1 MSAALL
7 TLLVSV
13 VVLMLLRVPIAFS
26 FLLASLTYFLF
37 FTDVTVGTAIL
48 QVISG
53 IEGFVLLAVP
63 LFILTGN
70 LMNISGITDR
80 IFDLVQAS
88 FGGVRGSMGYANIGT
103 SVVFAGMSGSA
114 VADAAGLG
122 QIEVNAMRKRGY
134 DMPFALGLTAASSAI
149 GPIVPPSI
157 IAVVYGVTAGVSI
170 GALFMAGI
178 VPGLLMALTLA
189 GMVWYLSRKRSYPK
203 LERVS
208 LRTLGML
215 TIKAIP
221 PMITPVIILGG
232 IGFGV
237 FTPTEAAAAAAVY
250 AIFLGFVYRSL
261 SAQKL
266 YRSFVSS
273 VGTTAAVMLIVG
285 SATLFSWILTREQ
298 APQGA
303 YAAIA
308 ELTAGNLIM
317 FLFVTNVL
325 LLLLGMVL
333 EPIPVMLIMVP
344 ILIPVVEDFGMNP
357 VHFGIMMLLNLTI
370 GMLTPPV
377 GNVLF
382 AMSSALKVPMA
393 TVVKGVLPFLVP
405 LLIALLLVT
414 YVPWISLAL
423 PRLMG
428 LIA

>member
-7 TLLVSV
+7 TLLVLV
-13 VVLMLLRVPIAFS
+13 VVLMLLRVPVAFS
-26 FLLASLTYFLF
+26 FLLASLSYFLF

-70 LMNISGITDR
+70 LMNVSGITDR

-122 QIEVNAMRKRGY
+122 QVEVNAMRKRGY
-134 DMPFALGLTAASSAI
+134 DMPFTLGLTAASSAI
-149 GPIVPPSI
+149 GPIIPPSI

-178 VPGLLMALTLA
+178 VPGFLMALTLA
-189 GMVWYLSRKRSYPK
+189 VMVWYLARKRNYPK

-221 PMITPVIILGG
+221 PMITPIIILGG
-232 IGFGV
+232 IAFGV

-250 AIFLGFVYRSL
+250 AILLGFVYRSL
-261 SAQKL
+261 SPKQL

-285 SATLFSWILTREQ
+285 SATLFSWILTRER
-298 APQGA
+298 APQQA

-308 ELTAGNLIM
+308 ELTNGNLIM
-317 FLFVTNVL
+317 FLLVTNIL

-344 ILIPVVEDFGMNP
+344 ILIPVVEEFGMDP
-357 VHFGIMMLLNLTI
+357 IHFGIMMLLNLTI

-405 LLIALLLVT
+405 LLIALLIVT
-414 YVPWISLAL
+414 YVPWVSLVL

-428 LIA
+428 LIE

>member
-7 TLLVSV
+7 TLLVLV
-13 VVLMLLRVPIAFS
+13 VVLMLFRVPIAFS

-70 LMNISGITDR
+70 LMNISGVTDR

-88 FGGVRGSMGYANIGT
+88 FGGVRGSLGYANIGT

-122 QIEVNAMRKRGY
+122 QVEVSAMKKRGY
-134 DMPFALGLTAASSAI
+134 DLPFTLGLTAASSAI
-149 GPIVPPSI
+149 GPIIPPSI
-157 IAVVYGVTAGVSI
+157 IAVVFGVTAGVSI
-170 GALFMAGI
+170 GALFIAGI

-189 GMVWYLSRKRSYPK
+189 VMVWYYARKRNYPK

-208 LRTLGML
+208 LRTLAGL
-215 TIKAIP
+215 TVKAIP
-221 PMITPVIILGG
+221 PMMTPLIILGG
-232 IGFGV
+232 IGFGI
-237 FTPTEAAAAAAVY
+237 FTPTEAAAVAAVY
-250 AIFLGFVYRSL
+250 AIFLGFAYRSL
-261 SAQKL
+261 SPKQL

-298 APQGA
+298 APQRA
-303 YAAIA
+303 YEAIA
-308 ELTAGNLIM
+308 GLTDGNIIM
-317 FLFVTNVL
+317 FLLVTNL
-325 LLLLGMVL
+325 LLLVLGMVL

-344 ILIPVVEDFGMNP
+344 ILLPVVEEFGMDP

-382 AMSSALKVPMA
+382 AMSSALNVPMA
-393 TVVKGVLPFLVP
+393 DVVKGILPFLIP
-405 LLIALLLVT
+405 LLVALLLVT
-414 YVPWISLAL
+414 YVPWLSLAL
-423 PRLMG
+423 PKFLG

>member
-7 TLLVSV
+7 TLLVLV
-13 VVLMLLRVPIAFS
+13 VVLMLLRVPVAFS
-26 FLLASLTYFLF
+26 FLLASFSYFLF

-70 LMNISGITDR
+70 LMNVSGITDR

-122 QIEVNAMRKRGY
+122 QVEVNAMRKRGY
-134 DMPFALGLTAASSAI
+134 DMPFSLGLTAASSAI
-149 GPIVPPSI
+149 GPIIPPSI

-178 VPGLLMALTLA
+178 VPGFLMALTLA
-189 GMVWYLSRKRSYPK
+189 VMVWYLARKRNYPK

-221 PMITPVIILGG
+221 PMITPIIILGG

-250 AIFLGFVYRSL
+250 AILLGFVYRSL
-261 SAQKL
+261 SPKQL

-285 SATLFSWILTREQ
+285 SATLFSWILTRER
-298 APQGA
+298 APQQA

-308 ELTAGNLIM
+308 ELTNGNLIM
-317 FLFVTNVL
+317 FLLVTNIL

-344 ILIPVVEDFGMNP
+344 ILIPVVEEFGMDP
-357 VHFGIMMLLNLTI
+357 IHFGIMMLLNLTI

-393 TVVKGVLPFLVP
+393 IVVKGVLPFLVP
-405 LLIALLLVT
+405 LLIALLIVT
-414 YVPWISLAL
+414 YVPWVSLVL

-428 LIA
+428 LIE